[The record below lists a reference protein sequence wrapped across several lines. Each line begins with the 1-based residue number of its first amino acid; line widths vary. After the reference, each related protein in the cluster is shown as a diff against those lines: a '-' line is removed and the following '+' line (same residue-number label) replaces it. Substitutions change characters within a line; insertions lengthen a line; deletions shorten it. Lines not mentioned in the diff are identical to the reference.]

1 MIESFWAFIQEQQ
14 SVTTTSYSIVVIRT
28 TLGIGYYDYNIL
40 CFRTYD
46 NIYFKIGLLTVSLSV
61 YQVVKVKQ
69 ISFYRTQYL
78 NSEQAIRNIIDLKII
93 SKIKIFEAPFY

>member
-69 ISFYRTQYL
+69 IFLLQNTVPQLGTSNQEHYR
-78 NSEQAIRNIIDLKII
+78 
-93 SKIKIFEAPFY
+93 FENYQ